1 MINSG
6 MKALSIALLRVSSSK
21 QGLAGDSPERQ
32 KEDIIKLL
40 PKYNAEVI
48 SYFEL
53 IESASGDIQPAIK
66 VIDFAKEHPE
76 IKYCFVTNI
85 DRFSRAGSYVYQYL
99 KSQLAKYGVQ
109 LIDVAG
115 VISPEVKNTLD
126 TYGIEY
132 KWSKYNPS
140 HIAEIM
146 AAESAHD
153 EIRTI
158 LTRLIGSEIRY
169 VRLGYWVGS
178 QPYGYTSE
186 KIETEH
192 GKRVVLKPDPIAS
205 KWFLKMFELKIQGL
219 MDEEIVTQVNVM
231 GYKSRRLNVRNK
243 DDKSKIIGYKGQK
256 KLIVKQLAEFIQNP
270 IYALVST
277 HKWLEKP
284 QKIHGT
290 PIVSIDMFNKAN
302 RGKIRIIEDNGII
315 TILKGKAIDRYLRK
329 SKNIPLYAYKDYVL
343 CPLCHDRFK
352 GSASKGGSGKLY
364 PAYHCNRNGHKYLR
378 IATGADTTILNS
390 QQETMEKT
398 IYDFIKKV
406 KFSDEFKA
414 KFRQL
419 TVEEL
424 EKRKEI
430 ISKDSITKEENVLS
444 LKAEKTL
451 IVDKIK
457 QLNSPLA
464 IQAMEEEL
472 ERVSAELAQAI
483 PQRDNTEDIEV
494 ELETLLNH
502 CKYYVEHLEDLLLG
516 SPNLLQNAAFFGLIF
531 DTPPTY
537 DELKSGTPQLAPLFK
552 LNEEYQTLKSLS
564 VSRRRVERRTDS
576 LRGNCSAN

>member
-1 MINSG
+1 

-32 KEDIIKLL
+32 KEDIVKLL

-48 SYFEL
+48 NYFEI

-66 VIDFAKEHPE
+66 VINFAKEHPE
-76 IKYCFVTNI
+76 IKYCFITYI
-85 DRFSRAGSYVYQYL
+85 DRFSRAGSYVYQFL

-126 TYGIEY
+126 TYGVEY

-146 AAESAHD
+146 AAESAYD

-186 KIETEH
+186 KTETEH
-192 GKRVVLKPDPIAS
+192 GKRVVLKPDSSTS
-205 KWFLKMFELKIQGL
+205 KWFVKMFVLKIQGL
-219 MDEEIVTQVNVM
+219 MDEEIVRQVNAM
-231 GYKSRRLNVRNK
+231 GYKSRRLNIRNK
-243 DDKSKIIGYKGQK
+243 DDKSKIIGYKGEK

-302 RGKIRIIEDNGII
+302 RGKIRIIEDNGLI

-343 CPLCHDRFK
+343 CPICHGRFK

-364 PAYHCNRNGHKYLR
+364 PAYHCNRNGHEYLR
-378 IATGADTTILNS
+378 IPTGSDATIIDS
-390 QQETMEKT
+390 RETMEGT
-398 IYDFIKKV
+398 IYSFIEKV
-406 KFSDEFKA
+406 KFNDEFKA

-424 EKRKEI
+424 EKRQEI
-430 ISKDSITKEENVLS
+430 IEKDTTTKEENVLS
-444 LKAEKTL
+444 LRAEKKLT
-451 IVDKIK
+451 VDKIK
-457 QLNSPLA
+457 QLNSPIA
-464 IQAMEEEL
+464 IAAMEEEL
-472 ERVSAELAQAI
+472 ERINEELIQTRAK
-483 PQRDNTEDIEV
+483 RDSTEN
-494 ELETLLNH
+494 LEIDLDTILNH
-502 CKYYVEHLEDLLLG
+502 CKYFVEHLETLLLG
-516 SPNLLQNAAFFGLIF
+516 GTNPIQNAAFFGLVF

-537 DELKSGTPQLAPLFK
+537 EELKSGTPQLAPLFM
-552 LNEEYQTLKSLS
+552 LNEELS
-564 VSRRRVERRTDS
+564 NLNSDVVSRRRVERRTDS
-576 LRGNCSAN
+576 LRGNCSAS

>member
-1 MINSG
+1 

-32 KEDIIKLL
+32 KEDIVKLL

-48 SYFEL
+48 NYFEL
-53 IESASGDIQPAIK
+53 IESASGDIQPAVK

-76 IKYCFVTNI
+76 IKYCFITYI
-85 DRFSRAGSYVYQYL
+85 DRFSRAGSYVYQFL

-169 VRLGYWVGS
+169 VRLGYWVGYAA
-178 QPYGYTSE
+178 YGYASE
-186 KIETEH
+186 KVDSEH
-192 GKRVVLKPDPIAS
+192 GKRVVLKPDSITS
-205 KWFLKMFELKIQGL
+205 KWFVKMFELKIQGL
-219 MDEEIVTQVNVM
+219 NDEEIVKQVNAM
-231 GYKSRRLNVRNK
+231 GYKSRRVNVRDK
-243 DDKSKIIGYKGQK
+243 QDKSKIIGYKGERI
-256 KLIVKQLAEFIQNP
+256 LTVKQLNVFIQDP

-284 QKIHGT
+284 QVIHGT

-302 RGKIRIIEDNGII
+302 RGKIRIVDDNGQI
-315 TILKGKAIDRYLRK
+315 TILNGKPLDRYLRK

-343 CPLCHDRFK
+343 CPLCRDRFK
-352 GSASKGGSGKLY
+352 GSASRGKSGKLY

-378 IATGADTTILNS
+378 IATGADATILDS
-390 QQETMEKT
+390 KQETMEKT
-398 IYDFIKKV
+398 IYDFIKEV
-406 KFSDEFKA
+406 KFTDEFKS

-430 ISKDSITKEENVLS
+430 ITRDTTTKGENVLS
-444 LKAEKTL
+444 LRAEKTL

-464 IQAMEEEL
+464 IAAMEEEL
-472 ERVSAELAQAI
+472 DRVEAELVQARG
-483 PQRDNTEDIEV
+483 QRNDTEDLEID
-494 ELETLLNH
+494 LETILNH
-502 CKYYVEHLEDLLLG
+502 CKYFVEHLEDLLLG
-516 SPNLLQNAAFFGLIF
+516 STNPIQNAAFFGLVF
-531 DTPPTY
+531 DSVPTY
-537 DELKSGTPQLAPLFK
+537 EELKSGTPDLAPLFV
-552 LNEEYQTLKSLS
+552 LNEALTTSKSEV
-564 VSRRRVERRTDS
+564 VSRTGIEPVTTS
-576 LRGNCSAN
+576 LRGRCSAN

>member
-1 MINSG
+1 MIKSE

-32 KEDIIKLL
+32 KEEIIKLL
-40 PKYNAEVI
+40 PKYNAEI
-48 SYFEL
+48 INYFEI
-53 IESASGDIQPAIK
+53 IESASGDIQPAVK

-76 IKYCFVTNI
+76 IKYCFITYI
-85 DRFSRAGSYVYQYL
+85 DRFSRAGSYVYQFL

-126 TYGIEY
+126 TFGVEY

-169 VRLGYWVGS
+169 IRLGYWVGYAA
-178 QPYGYTSE
+178 YGYTSE

-192 GKRVVLKPDPIAS
+192 GKRVVLKPDPIKS
-205 KWFLKMFELKIQGL
+205 KWFVKMFELKIQGL
-219 MDEEIVTQVNVM
+219 IDEEIVKQVNAM
-231 GYKSRRLNVRNK
+231 GYKSRRINVRDK
-243 DDKSKIIGYKGQK
+243 YDKSKIIGYKGEK
-256 KLIVKQLAEFIQNP
+256 ILTVKQLNAYIQDP

-284 QKIHGT
+284 QRIHGT
-290 PIVSIDMFNKAN
+290 SIVSIDMFNKAN
-302 RGKIRIIEDNGII
+302 RGKIRIVDDNGQI
-315 TILKGKAIDRYLRK
+315 TILKGKTLDRYLRK

-352 GSASKGGSGKLY
+352 GSASRGKTGKVY

-378 IATGADTTILNS
+378 IPTGTDSNILDS
-390 QQETMEKT
+390 KQETMEKT

-406 KFSDEFKA
+406 RFTDEFKA

-430 ISKDSITKEENVLS
+430 ITRDATIKGDNVLK
-444 LKAEKTL
+444 LRAEKTL
-451 IVDKIK
+451 IVEKIK

-464 IQAMEEEL
+464 ISAMEEEL
-472 ERVSAELAQAI
+472 EKVEAKLAQARG
-483 PQRDNTEDIEV
+483 QRDNLEDTEIES
-494 ELETLLNH
+494 ETLLKH
-502 CKYYVEHLEDLLLG
+502 CKYFVEHLGDLLLG
-516 SPNLLQNAAFFGLIF
+516 STNPIQNAAFFGLMF
-531 DTPPTY
+531 DSVPTY
-537 DELKSGTPQLAPLFK
+537 EELKSGTPDLAPLFK
-552 LNEEYQTLKSLS
+552 LNEELNSSKSEV
-564 VSRRRVERRTDS
+564 VSRQGVEP
-576 LRGNCSAN
+576 

>member
-1 MINSG
+1 

-21 QGLAGDSPERQ
+21 QGLAGDSPKRQ

-40 PKYNAEVI
+40 PKYNAEI
-48 SYFEL
+48 INYFEL
-53 IESASGDIQPAIK
+53 IESASGDIQPAVK

-76 IKYCFVTNI
+76 IKYCFITYI
-85 DRFSRAGSYVYQYL
+85 DRFSRAGSYVYQFL

-140 HIAEIM
+140 HMAEIIE
-146 AAESAHD
+146 AEKAYD
-153 EIRTI
+153 DIRTI

-169 VRLGYWVGS
+169 VRLGYWVGYAA
-178 QPYGYTSE
+178 YGYTSE

-192 GKRVVLKPDPIAS
+192 GKRVVLKPDPIKS
-205 KWFLKMFELKIQGL
+205 KWFVKMFELKTQGL
-219 MDEEIVTQVNVM
+219 IDEEIVKQVNAM
-231 GYKSRRLNVRNK
+231 GYKSRRISVRDK
-243 DDKSKIIGYKGQK
+243 DDKSKIIRYKGEK
-256 KLIVKQLAEFIQNP
+256 ILTDKQLNAYIQDP

-277 HKWLEKP
+277 HKWLKKP
-284 QKIHGT
+284 QRMHGT
-290 PIVSIDMFNKAN
+290 PIVSTDMFNKAN
-302 RGKIRIIEDNGII
+302 RGKIRIVDDNGQI
-315 TILKGKAIDRYLRK
+315 TILKGKTLDRYIRK

-343 CPLCHDRFK
+343 CPFCRGRFK

-378 IATGADTTILNS
+378 IATGGGANVLDS
-390 QQETMEKT
+390 KQETMEKT

-406 KFSDEFKA
+406 EFTDKFKA

-419 TVEEL
+419 TIEEL

-430 ISKDSITKEENVLS
+430 ITKDSITKGENVLR
-444 LKAEKTL
+444 LRAEKAL
-451 IVDKIK
+451 IVERIK

-464 IQAMEEEL
+464 ISIMEEEL
-472 ERVSAELAQAI
+472 EKVEAELVQARS
-483 PQRDNTEDIEV
+483 QRDDTED
-494 ELETLLNH
+494 LEIDLEIILNH
-502 CKYYVEHLEDLLLG
+502 CKYFVEHLEDLLLG
-516 SPNLLQNAAFFGLIF
+516 SKNPIQNAAFFGLVF
-531 DTPPTY
+531 DNAPTY
-537 DELKSGTPQLAPLFK
+537 EELKSGTPDLAPLFK
-552 LNEEYQTLKSLS
+552 LNEEFTASES
-564 VSRRRVERRTDS
+564 EVVSRQGVEP
-576 LRGNCSAN
+576 